1 VTGSSGGQRVL
12 VIDDLDEM
20 RTLIHRALSANGYQV
35 DVAAN
40 LAEAR
45 RKDPRGY
52 DAVLVDARLGP
63 ERGLDLVEALR
74 AADPAAAS
82 RCLVLTGGA
91 TDTIPDGVARL
102 TKPFKLDDLLAAVQ
116 ALHRPAAGQAAR
128 AGPAAG
134 LALADAV
141 PAQLPARAAGRQP
154 PAAAAPP
161 AWQLLGLVR
170 RLRARERH
178 ELVDFLHDGPIQDLT
193 AVALGLQLLAR
204 AAPPAPRFE
213 AAQRQLNI
221 AAGSLR
227 LLVDGNWP
235 FVLPETGL
243 ADALRQRTGWLLAT
257 PAAVHAE
264 VRATGL
270 AAAEIPVVIDVAEL
284 MLLGILPASP
294 PMQAQVVVRTGAAE
308 IGIELT
314 LSCARAGQRPAGDQA
329 AARAALDEL
338 ASALGASAQADIG
351 DQRWR
356 ARIVLPRQ
364 ARDDPFKRKDDLS
377 IYTDT

>member
-1 VTGSSGGQRVL
+1 LTGSSDARRAL

-20 RTLIHRALSANGYQV
+20 RTLIHRALSAHGYQV

-45 RKDPRGY
+45 RKDPGGY
-52 DAVLVDARLGP
+52 DAVLVDARLGS

-116 ALHRPAAGQAAR
+116 ALHRPAAGLAGQ
-128 AGPAAG
+128 AGPQTG
-134 LALADAV
+134 SALADGV
-141 PAQLPARAAGRQP
+141 PAQWPARSTRRQP
-154 PAAAAPP
+154 SAAAPP
-161 AWQLLGLVR
+161 SAWQLLGLVR

-193 AVALGLQLLAR
+193 AVTLGLQMMAR
-204 AAPPAPRFE
+204 AAPGPRFE
-213 AAQRQLNI
+213 AAQRQLDV

-227 LLVDGNWP
+227 WLVDRNWP
-235 FVLPETGL
+235 FVLPATGL

-257 PAAVHAE
+257 PAAVHAD
-264 VRATGL
+264 VLATGL
-270 AAAEIPVVIDVAEL
+270 AAAEIPVIIDVAEL
-284 MLLGILPASP
+284 MLLSILPASP
-294 PMQAQVVVRTGAAE
+294 PMQAQVVVRAGAAE
-308 IGIELT
+308 VGIELT
-314 LSCARAGQRPAGDQA
+314 LSCARAGERPAGDPA

-338 ASALGASAQADIG
+338 ASALGATAQADIG

-356 ARIVLPRQ
+356 ARILLPRPASEQ
-364 ARDDPFKRKDDLS
+364 SVKKEMTYASK
-377 IYTDT
+377 TDI